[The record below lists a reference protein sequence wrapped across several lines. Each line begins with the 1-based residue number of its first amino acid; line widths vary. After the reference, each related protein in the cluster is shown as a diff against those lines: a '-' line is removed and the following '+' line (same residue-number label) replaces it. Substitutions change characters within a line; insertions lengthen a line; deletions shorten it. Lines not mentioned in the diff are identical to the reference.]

1 MNEKK
6 DEKPHL
12 YDGLAKIE
20 ERVNNL
26 EAQAEQIL
34 NNAICEYQKTNEKIE
49 VHGQTLRKFNAEL
62 AGVQA
67 NANSKNLAK
76 PLKSTDLPNDRLL

>member
-12 YDGLAKIE
+12 YDGLEKFE

-26 EAQAEQIL
+26 EARAEQIQ
-34 NNAICEYQKTNEKIE
+34 NNVNFENQKTNEKID
-49 VHGQTLRKFNAEL
+49 VNSHCLRKFNEEL
-62 AGVQA
+62 AGIQA
-67 NANSKNLAK
+67 S
-76 PLKSTDLPNDRLL
+76 